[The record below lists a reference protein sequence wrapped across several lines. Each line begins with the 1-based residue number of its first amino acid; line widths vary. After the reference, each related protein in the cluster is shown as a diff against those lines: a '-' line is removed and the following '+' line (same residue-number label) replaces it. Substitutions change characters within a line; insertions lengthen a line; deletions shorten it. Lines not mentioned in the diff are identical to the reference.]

1 MAICAP
7 KLRLLCSIAFLTILH
22 STSAASAEPPRPA
35 GSATDD
41 LRWHLDHVL
50 ATSQTASFRALDPVG
65 RRAEIRRIV
74 TGLFD
79 WSEMSR
85 RALGAQWRER
95 SGPERRAFATRFGAL
110 AEHAYMGQVE
120 QLSARGVPPDP
131 VRYLGESANGKET
144 VVRTA
149 LMYPHEM
156 PVDFLMSR
164 RGARWQVTD
173 VRVDGVSAAEN
184 YGAQFRRV
192 TASESFAGLV
202 DRMIEKADAAPRD
215 THGAAQR

>member
-1 MAICAP
+1 MAIRVR

-120 QLSARGVPPDP
+120 QLSARGVPRLAYECWSSPGFP
-131 VRYLGESANGKET
+131 LGQGPRITRQVDSNRAFGARPSTAAAAARSERIARS
-144 VVRTA
+144 TA
-149 LMYPHEM
+149 LSLI
-156 PVDFLMSR
+156 VWSST
-164 RGARWQVTD
+164 ARD
-173 VRVDGVSAAEN
+173 
-184 YGAQFRRV
+184 
-192 TASESFAGLV
+192 
-202 DRMIEKADAAPRD
+202 
-215 THGAAQR
+215 

>member
-1 MAICAP
+1 MAGLAVACQSAQREVPMAICAP

-131 VRYLGESANGKET
+131 VRYPGESRA
-144 VVRTA
+144 RI
-149 LMYPHEM
+149 
-156 PVDFLMSR
+156 S
-164 RGARWQVTD
+164 GAPC
-173 VRVDGVSAAEN
+173 
-184 YGAQFRRV
+184 RRV
-192 TASESFAGLV
+192 TASESVAGLV
-202 DRMIEKADAAPRD
+202 DRMIEKADAAPGD